1 VLNDVWFSAIN
12 NMNFFKTTLRKD
24 FIIMPL
30 KANRKVTMNMSVKQ
44 DSQYLDNVRLAQS
57 F

>member
-1 VLNDVWFSAIN
+1 
-12 NMNFFKTTLRKD
+12 
-24 FIIMPL
+24 MPL